1 MTRNATGATAERS
14 SVAASG
20 LMSGGAALGLSF
32 FIAVTANSVALWA
45 DWVATFLDL
54 IAIFIAWLGL
64 RKSEAGITDAYNYG
78 FGRFESLT
86 SMAMAALMVISF
98 LCITGAAL
106 VRFLNPVPVQGM
118 GVLVGI
124 GLHLIFGVI
133 NGHLTIK
140 SMKLERREKS
150 ALVTAQRRIFTI
162 KAAANA
168 LMFISL
174 GISYFS
180 RGYTWACYA
189 DPIAALIIGTTLF
202 ASAFKMFR
210 FSVRDLLDCALEE
223 QSKVLIIRALTL
235 HFDQYEQ
242 IHDIRTRVAGSKI
255 YIEIFLEF
263 SHERTHG
270 MAMTTIRSLQ
280 QEIKRLINCDEVL
293 IIPV

>member
-1 MTRNATGATAERS
+1 MTKDAVHATGERS

-20 LMSGGAALGLSF
+20 LISGGAALGLAL
-32 FIAVTANSVALWA
+32 FIAVTANSIALWA

-54 IAIFIAWLGL
+54 IAVFIAWWGL
-64 RKSEAGITDAYNYG
+64 RKSDAGITDVYNYG

-106 VRFLNPVPVQGM
+106 VRFRNPVPVQGM

-124 GLHLIFGVI
+124 GLHLIFGII
-133 NGHLTIK
+133 NTRLTVK
-140 SMKLERREKS
+140 SLKLERQEKS
-150 ALVTAQRRIFTI
+150 ALVAAQRRIFTI
-162 KAAANA
+162 KASANA
-168 LMFISL
+168 LMFFSL

-180 RGYTWACYA
+180 RGHTWACYA
-189 DPIAALIIGTTLF
+189 DPTAALIIGGTLF
-202 ASAFKMFR
+202 GSAFKMFR

-223 QSKVLIIRALTL
+223 QSKLLIIRALTL

-263 SHERTHG
+263 SHERSHG
-270 MAMTTIRSLQ
+270 AVMATIRSLQ
-280 QEIKRLINCDEVL
+280 QEIKKLINCDEVL
-293 IIPV
+293 IIPI